1 MIRNI
6 IKYTIGLPVLIIA
19 TIFMILINFII
30 GVGDLL
36 GLIFIYFILGVDFN
50 TITIFEKENF
60 SGLWRPIK

>member
-1 MIRNI
+1 M
-6 IKYTIGLPVLIIA
+6 IIA